1 MIKSVNNS
9 NQKTMTDFTNSQL
22 HKSIIQTSHSKE
34 KLTNKLYYIK
44 AAVNY
49 WIKRDKKQFI
59 FFRDAEHLTLK
70 LLLSL

>member
-1 MIKSVNNS
+1 
-9 NQKTMTDFTNSQL
+9 MTDFTNSEL
-22 HKSIIQTSHSKE
+22 HKSIIQASHSKE
-34 KLTNKLYYIK
+34 RLTNKLNYIK

-49 WIKRDKKQFI
+49 WIKRDKEQFI